1 MELLNKKNVRILER
15 AREWREAV
23 KLSVEPLEEQGFVT
37 PEYKDAIISNVEEM
51 GPYIVLAPNI
61 AMPHARP
68 EQGAVKSQIA
78 VTLFQNPVAF
88 ERRDTS
94 AKLFIT
100 LAASDS
106 ESHLSALVSI
116 SEILQNDTLVEEI
129 LHAPD
134 EEMLYHYFEGGRN
147 KDA

>member
-1 MELLNKKNVRILER
+1 MELLDKKNVRILEH
-15 AREWREAV
+15 ASDWREAV
-23 KLSVEPLEEQGFVT
+23 KLSVIPLEEQGYVE
-37 PEYKDAIISNVEEM
+37 PRYKDSIISNVEEM

-78 VTLFQNPVAF
+78 ITLFRTPVAF
-88 ERRDTS
+88 EGRETS

-100 LAASDS
+100 LAASDA
-106 ESHLSALVSI
+106 ESHLAALMSI
-116 SEILQNDTLVEEI
+116 SEILQNDTLVNDI

-134 EEMLYHYFEGGRN
+134 EETLYYYFEGGNN